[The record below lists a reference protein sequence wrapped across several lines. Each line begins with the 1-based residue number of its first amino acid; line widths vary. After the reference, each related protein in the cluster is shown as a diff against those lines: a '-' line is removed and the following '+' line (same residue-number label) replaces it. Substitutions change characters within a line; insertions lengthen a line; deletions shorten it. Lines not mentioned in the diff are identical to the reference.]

1 MFASFRERSEDLEHI
16 DIGDYTSEEYE
27 GCIVELQ
34 RVNQWLGDARALRLS
49 LLAEVERADLR
60 SFSVLDVAAG
70 SGELLRVAAKWAR
83 QNKLKGSF
91 AALELNARSAAA
103 VLEES
108 YGLREIVSIRGDA
121 LRLPFADGAFDYS
134 ICSLFTHHLAD
145 SEVVQALRELNRVA
159 RRRIF
164 VIDLHRHPIA
174 YYFYRT
180 VGRLFL
186 HNRLLREDGALS
198 ILRSFKPQELIELAS
213 QAGLEDVRIERRF
226 PYRLVLSARA
236 NGIEQAAEAQLGRA
250 VYPRSLNATQ
260 SAGVNRPSGLRLCGD
275 NVDQAENVGLAQ

>member
-1 MFASFRERSEDLEHI
+1 MFSKFRERSNDLEHL
-16 DIGDYTSEEYE
+16 DVGDYTAEEYE

-49 LLAEVERADLR
+49 LLADIQQADLR
-60 SFSVLDVAAG
+60 RFSVLDVAAG
-70 SGELLRVAAKWAR
+70 SGELLRVAAAWTSRK
-83 QNKLKGSF
+83 KLNGSF
-91 AALELNARSAAA
+91 TALELNARSARA

-108 YGLREIVSIRGDA
+108 TALENINSIRGDA
-121 LRLPFADGAFDYS
+121 LHLPFADETFDYA
-134 ICSLFTHHLAD
+134 ICSLFTHHLSD
-145 SEVVQALRELNRVA
+145 REVGLALQELKRVS

-164 VIDLHRHPIA
+164 VIDLHRHPVA

-198 ILRSFKPQELIELAS
+198 ILRSFKPQEFFELAL
-213 QAGLEDVRIERRF
+213 QAGLNDVRLERRF

-236 NGIEQAAEAQLGRA
+236 N
-250 VYPRSLNATQ
+250 
-260 SAGVNRPSGLRLCGD
+260 SADPNRPRPEKNYTRSRLTSYTD
-275 NVDQAENVGLAQ
+275 HVAHTEQVGGTL